1 MKTSLYGVA
10 RTVLFAALSF
20 LAACGTA
27 QDTPRQQARSLTD
40 DDVAAIVN
48 GTRISTLQVQRH
60 AAQRGS
66 GDAPGDPAQATEELI
81 NMLLLSQEAVRQ
93 SLHEQ
98 PATIEE
104 LARQEIAVLA
114 SALID
119 NQVATM
125 QIDEAELR
133 AEYALQIASMEDTE
147 YRARHILLSEQ
158 ELANEIIRQLRLDAD
173 FAELARQQSAGPD
186 AQQGGE
192 LGWFRAGAMPPA
204 FSQALQ
210 RMQIGEVSKP
220 VITRFGWHV
229 IQLQDKRK
237 APVPEFATVT
247 EKLQVIVRNKRLREL
262 IDNLRANA
270 EIELQAAN

>member
-66 GDAPGDPAQATEELI
+66 GDAPG
-81 NMLLLSQEAVRQ
+81 
-93 SLHEQ
+93 
-98 PATIEE
+98 
-104 LARQEIAVLA
+104 EIAVLA